1 MDLQDLTDVHTRRH
15 TQRIQYDIQRTAI
28 WQERHIF
35 NRKDTGNHTLV
46 TMTTGHL
53 VTYRDLSLLC
63 NVNSYGLIYTR
74 CQLVTIFSCED
85 FCIYDNT
92 IFTMRYFQGSIT
104 YFTCFFSEDCTQQ
117 TLFCCQLC
125 LALRCYFSDQNITGT
140 HFCTDT
146 DDTTLIQIFQCFITD
161 TRNVTCDLF
170 RSQFGITC
178 FCFVFLDMDRC
189 VYIVHNQSLT
199 QQNGILVVVTFPGHE
214 SDQRVLTKSDF
225 AVGCGRTVCDNLSG
239 SNSVALENDRTL
251 IVAVTLVAS

>member
-117 TLFCCQLC
+117 TLICCQLC
-125 LALRCYFSDQNITGT
+125 LALRCYFSFSAASSSGVCFLASVPRTIPRPAART
-140 HFCTDT
+140 FCGMPVLRRALAAATA
-146 DDTTLIQIFQCFITD
+146 L
-161 TRNVTCDLF
+161 LF
-170 RSQFGITC
+170 
-178 FCFVFLDMDRC
+178 
-189 VYIVHNQSLT
+189 
-199 QQNGILVVVTFPGHE
+199 P
-214 SDQRVLTKSDF
+214 
-225 AVGCGRTVCDNLSG
+225 A
-239 SNSVALENDRTL
+239 A
-251 IVAVTLVAS
+251 ASRASRAT

>member
-53 VTYRDLSLLC
+53 ITHRDLSLLC

-74 CQLVTIFSCED
+74 CQLVTIFSCEY
-85 FCIYDNT
+85 FCIYNNT

-125 LALRCYFSDQNITGT
+125 FALRCYFSDQNITGT

-199 QQNGILVVVTFPGHE
+199 QQNGILVVVTFPGHK
-214 SDQRVLTKSDF
+214 SDQRVLTKSH
-225 AVGCGRTVCDNLSG
+225 L
-239 SNSVALENDRTL
+239 AL
-251 IVAVTLVAS
+251 